1 MTVLILGGYGNFG
14 KRIAELL
21 TRKGTP
27 VVIAGRDRAK
37 AEALTEM
44 LPPKLAAA
52 AAFNAASPGFPKK
65 LGELKPGVVI
75 NTCGPFQNADY
86 RIAEACIA
94 RAVPYIDLADG
105 RDFVTGITALDDAA
119 KACGIAVISGAS
131 TVPALSTAVI
141 EHFVPQFAKI
151 RSLTFGIAP
160 GQQAERGLAT
170 TQAILGYV
178 GKRLR
183 PCAGYPT
190 RYGWQD
196 LYRQPYPDIGPRWMA
211 NCDIPDLDLLPARYG
226 IARIRFSAGLENPL
240 LHFGLWLLSVA
251 VRLGLPIDLR
261 QHGTA
266 LLEASRW
273 FDRLGS
279 PDGGMHVIL
288 QGVDKSGRPLTKQ
301 WFIVARDGAG
311 PYIPTVPAVVL
322 ARKIL
327 AGTFKI
333 TGALP
338 CIGMITLP
346 EYLGELGHLK
356 IKTYEFSGPSIG
368 D

>member
-14 KRIAELL
+14 KRIAALL

-27 VVIAGRDRAK
+27 VIIAGRDRAK
-37 AEALTEM
+37 AEALAKT
-44 LPPKLAAA
+44 LPSALSAT
-52 AAFNAASPGFPKK
+52 AAFNAASPAFAKK
-65 LGELKPGVVI
+65 LRELKPGVVI

-94 RAVPYIDLADG
+94 QGVPYIDLADG
-105 RDFVTGITALDDAA
+105 RDFVANIVALDDAA
-119 KACGIAVISGAS
+119 KACGVAVISGAS
-131 TVPALSTAVI
+131 TVPTLSAAVI
-141 EHFVPQFAKI
+141 DHFLPQFGNI
-151 RSLTFGIAP
+151 RALTFGIAP

-170 TQAILGYV
+170 TQAILDCV

-183 PCAGYPT
+183 PCAGYPA

-240 LHFGLWLLSVA
+240 LHFGLWLLSFP
-251 VRLGLPIDLR
+251 VRLGVPIELR
-261 QHGTA
+261 RHAGV
-266 LLEASRW
+266 LLKASHW
-273 FDRLGS
+273 FDGLGS
-279 PDGGMHVIL
+279 PHGGMHVVL
-288 QGVDKSGRPLTKQ
+288 EGNDKSGRPISKQ
-301 WFIVARDGAG
+301 WFIIARDGDG

-327 AGTFKI
+327 AGTFTR

-338 CIGMITLP
+338 CVGMITLK
-346 EYLGELGHLK
+346 EYLDELGHLK
-356 IKTYEFSGPSIG
+356 IKTYEFSG
-368 D
+368 